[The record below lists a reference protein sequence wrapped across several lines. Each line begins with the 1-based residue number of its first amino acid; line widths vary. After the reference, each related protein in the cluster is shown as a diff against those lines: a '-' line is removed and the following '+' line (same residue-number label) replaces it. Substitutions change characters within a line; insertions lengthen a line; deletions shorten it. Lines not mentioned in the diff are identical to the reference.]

1 MHSCL
6 KCSQGIPGLVAAWPP
21 ALCKHCN
28 GLWCLTGA
36 SQTVHAPSCCVFLSV
51 VLCCAC
57 VPQPPAL
64 VYMRK
69 HLRSWFADCTASSP
83 CSFAEQRDAMPAF
96 SQLHPSQLQ
105 PAIETSTAALPFS
118 PVARCLH
125 PTRVFHRRPGCSGLR
140 CCAQRILG
148 PQGEVVGCL
157 VGILTGSLDYHGCWT
172 SHVTHAANFS

>member
-105 PAIETSTAALPFS
+105 PAIETSTATLPYVPLF
-118 PVARCLH
+118 RCSAMPTSDTCLPPKAWLLWPPLLCATH
-125 PTRVFHRRPGCSGLR
+125 PRSSR
-140 CCAQRILG
+140 
-148 PQGEVVGCL
+148 
-157 VGILTGSLDYHGCWT
+157 
-172 SHVTHAANFS
+172 